1 MAPERVQFG
10 KFVLDL
16 GRYELTC
23 AGKAIHLERIP
34 MDLLIL
40 LVRENGRLIGRDEII
55 ERLWG
60 KGLHFDTDNSINTAI
75 RKIRHALRD
84 NPGNPQYIETV
95 LGKGYRFKDR
105 AVPAPT
111 EIEADRSRIMLAV
124 LPFENLS
131 GDPSQEY
138 LNDGLTEETIM
149 RLGQMSPRRLGVI
162 ARTSSMVFKQTD
174 KLVAQIGR
182 ELGVDYVLEG
192 SVRREGDRVRITTQL
207 IRVQDQIHLWAET
220 YDRQLPG
227 VLDIHSEIGAAI
239 AAHVKLKLMSG
250 CAT

>member
-1 MAPERVQFG
+1 M
-10 KFVLDL
+10 L
-16 GRYELTC
+16 G
-23 AGKAIHLERIP
+23 
-34 MDLLIL
+34 
-40 LVRENGRLIGRDEII
+40 
-55 ERLWG
+55 
-60 KGLHFDTDNSINTAI
+60 
-75 RKIRHALRD
+75 
-84 NPGNPQYIETV
+84 
-95 LGKGYRFKDR
+95 
-105 AVPAPT
+105 
-111 EIEADRSRIMLAV
+111 V

-239 AAHVKLKLMSG
+239 AAHVKLKLMSEG
-250 CAT
+250 TPLAILKRTIPICTGFITLRDTIFPTRKKPSDIFRLRPSAILRLG